1 MPSRADASEKGHNL
15 GNETN
20 SMSILKLISG
30 IAANVA
36 IFGVSLFLPAGT
48 LDWWRAW
55 VFLGV
60 VLLGA
65 VASTA
70 ALYRSDPALLEERF
84 KPPVQKGQPL
94 ADKVL
99 VLILVAMFIGLIAF
113 IPLDLFRFHLLAKP
127 MTVVSTAGLALFA
140 AGWWIST
147 LAMLDNP
154 FAVSVVRLQGE
165 RKHTVID
172 SGLYSVVRHPMYA
185 GTIPLL
191 VGMSLWLESYA
202 AAVLAIIP
210 VSTLVLRIRIEEE
223 FLRRELKGYDEYTK
237 RVRYRLI
244 PFLW

>member
-1 MPSRADASEKGHNL
+1 
-15 GNETN
+15 
-20 SMSILKLISG
+20 MSIFKLILGVVS
-30 IAANVA
+30 NVA

-60 VLLGA
+60 VLVAA

-70 ALYRSDPALLEERF
+70 ALYRYDLALLEERF

-94 ADKVL
+94 ADK
-99 VLILVAMFIGLIAF
+99 ILVILLIAMFIGLIAF
-113 IPLDLFRFHLLAKP
+113 IPMDVFRFHLLARP
-127 MTVVSTAGLALFA
+127 GTVISSVGLLLFA
-140 AGWWIST
+140 GGWWILT

-154 FAVSVVRLQGE
+154 FAVSVVRLQEE
-165 RKHTVID
+165 RGQTVID
-172 SGLYSVVRHPMYA
+172 SGVYGLVRHPMYA

-202 AAVLAIIP
+202 AAVLAIMP
-210 VSTLVLRIRIEEE
+210 VSALVLRIRIEEE
-223 FLRRELKGYDEYTK
+223 LLRRELKGYEEYTK
-237 RVRYRLI
+237 KVRYRLI

>member
-1 MPSRADASEKGHNL
+1 
-15 GNETN
+15 
-20 SMSILKLISG
+20 MSIFKLIVGVVS
-30 IAANVA
+30 NVA

-60 VLLGA
+60 VLVAA

-70 ALYRSDPALLEERF
+70 SLYRSDMALLEERF
-84 KPPVQKGQPL
+84 KPPIQKGQPL
-94 ADKVL
+94 ADK
-99 VLILVAMFIGLIAF
+99 ILVFLLLATFIGLIVF
-113 IPLDLFRFHLLAKP
+113 IPLDVFRFHLLTRP
-127 MTVVSTAGLALFA
+127 GTVVSSTGLLLFA
-140 AGWWIST
+140 AGWWILT

-154 FAVSVVRLQGE
+154 FAVPVVRLQEE
-165 RKHTVID
+165 RAQTVID
-172 SGLYSVVRHPMYA
+172 SGVYSVVRHPMYA

-223 FLRRELKGYDEYTK
+223 FLRRKLKGYEEYTLQADSLSLVVSPQLPAGSPH
-237 RVRYRLI
+237 R
-244 PFLW
+244 